1 MDFHLEVRY
10 FSFMELL
17 VFIEFSFLKLKQVNT
32 EIKFKISYDVNKM
45 QLNYAMRNIFLEIK
59 NEIPLIKFPIAFLK
73 NPFSCK
79 LLTLCWVYID
89 FKIFSS
95 FVQSSNEI
103 SQFLADI
110 LVLKCLADFLVLQ

>member
-59 NEIPLIKFPIAFLK
+59 NEIPLIKFPMAFLK
-73 NPFSCK
+73 K
-79 LLTLCWVYID
+79 
-89 FKIFSS
+89 S
-95 FVQSSNEI
+95 F
-103 SQFLADI
+103 FL
-110 LVLKCLADFLVLQ
+110 